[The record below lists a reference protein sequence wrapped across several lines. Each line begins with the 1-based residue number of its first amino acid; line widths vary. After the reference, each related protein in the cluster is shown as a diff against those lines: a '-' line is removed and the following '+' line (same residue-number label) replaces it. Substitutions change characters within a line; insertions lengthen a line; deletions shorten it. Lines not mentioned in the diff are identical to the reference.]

1 MRETN
6 IVSSE
11 VKSICILGGG
21 TSGFS
26 VASVLA
32 KYSKSLNLNLDITVV
47 YSSSIGNIGV
57 GESTILSINELF
69 QYLGLRDQDW
79 MKNCNAT
86 YKTSIAFENF
96 YKKGESFQ
104 YPFGVVTVENDE
116 YGKKWFQ
123 LKEHFPKIFT
133 QDTFAKYIMPH
144 TRLAEKNKLC
154 DISETL
160 GFHIDYHS
168 AYHFD
173 TNLLANFLKQ
183 YCFERGV
190 KFIDDKYINSNLNSN
205 GYIESIECEQNT
217 INADLFID
225 CSGFKS
231 LLLEDVMKAEFVNY
245 NDTLINN
252 RVVRAK
258 VPYTNKEEQLK
269 NYTNCVALN
278 NGWCW
283 EIPLWDS
290 LSLGYVH
297 SLKFTSEDEVIQEFK
312 DHCAT
317 KNVLVSDEDI
327 SIVNYKT
334 GRHKQGWI
342 KNVVGVGLSYGF
354 LEPLESTGISTL
366 LTNTFRLLECLS
378 KRKLYYTDVD
388 RNIFNNSVGSEI
400 DGLRGFIELH
410 YALSSRNDSEYWRY
424 VTQEVEYPMDE
435 KSAYY
440 MMMHSTTTT
449 RNYVNNYSLNNGH
462 AFILGG
468 MNYSHYSPAFLLAGG
483 ASEDLEERK
492 NRYLK
497 EDEIFS
503 DVVDSYRSSYKYL
516 KDKIY
521 GW

>member
-1 MRETN
+1 MSGKVQN
-6 IVSSE
+6 V
-11 VKSICILGGG
+11 CILGGG

-32 KYSKSLNLNLDITVV
+32 KYKQDSKSDLDITVV

-69 QYLGLRDQDW
+69 QYLGLEDKDW
-79 MKNCNAT
+79 MKKCNAT

-96 YKKGESFQ
+96 YKKGSSFQ
-104 YPFGVVTVENDE
+104 YPFGVVTVEDEE
-116 YGKKWFQ
+116 YGKKWFE
-123 LKEHFPKIFT
+123 LKEHFPEIFT

-154 DISETL
+154 DISNTL

-173 TNLLANFLKQ
+173 TNLLANVLKE
-183 YCFERGV
+183 YCIERGV
-190 KFIDDKYINSNLNSN
+190 KFIDDKYVNSNLNSK

-217 INADLFID
+217 IHADLFVD

-231 LLLEDVMKAEFVNY
+231 LLLENVMGAEFIDY
-245 NDTLINN
+245 NKTLINN

-258 VPYTNKEEQLK
+258 VPYTDKEEQLK
-269 NYTNCVALN
+269 NYTNCVALK

-283 EIPLWDS
+283 EIPLWDN

-297 SLKFTSEDEVIQEFK
+297 SLKFSTEDEIVQELK
-312 DHCAT
+312 DHCAS
-317 KNVLVSDEDI
+317 KNISISDEDI

-366 LTNTFRLLECLS
+366 LTNTLRLLECLS
-378 KRKLYYTDVD
+378 KRNLYYTDID
-388 RNIFNNSVGSEI
+388 RNIFNNSVGTEI

-410 YALSSRNDSEYWRY
+410 YALSSRTDSEYWKY

-435 KSAYY
+435 KSTYY
-440 MMMHSTTTT
+440 NVMQSTTVT
-449 RNYVNNYSLNNGH
+449 RNYVNNYSLNNGL

-468 MNYSHYSPAFLLAGG
+468 MNYSHYSPAFLMVSG
-483 ASEDLEERK
+483 ASEDLNERK

-497 EDEIFS
+497 KDEIFS
-503 DVVDSYRSSYKYL
+503 DVVDSYQSSYKYL